1 MDRCPQGDR
10 GVSNYKFSIMIKV
23 WPNLEVKVKL
33 IVNKN
38 NKKVISTKKKKM
50 NKMNKQI
57 VRANKN
63 VFYIG
68 KNDTV

>member
-1 MDRCPQGDR
+1 
-10 GVSNYKFSIMIKV
+10 MIKV